1 MNAAIQPTVAQFM
14 TDEPIG
20 VDRGLPLSD
29 ANERMFI
36 NNIRHLVVVDR
47 DHVIGVLSTRDV
59 AVALSMA
66 SNPAKLTVFD
76 AMVREPYV
84 CAPGTR
90 LSEVVFEMEKHRYGC
105 AIVVEGDELI
115 GVFTTTDALRAV
127 RALIEGRSVEPAK
140 PPHANAEHPA
150 VHAERRVRLGKL
162 KPIEG
167 TYFLGHRV
175 G

>member
-1 MNAAIQPTVAQFM
+1 
-14 TDEPIG
+14 
-20 VDRGLPLSD
+20 
-29 ANERMFI
+29 
-36 NNIRHLVVVDR
+36 
-47 DHVIGVLSTRDV
+47 
-59 AVALSMA
+59 
-66 SNPAKLTVFD
+66 
-76 AMVREPYV
+76 
-84 CAPGTR
+84 
-90 LSEVVFEMEKHRYGC
+90 
-105 AIVVEGDELI
+105 VVEGDELI